1 MTCQQ
6 SGALADDGE
15 CQMTQKPF
23 SNLEIVVLALY
34 ALRGDGSPVSTE
46 DIAVKANE
54 LAPGRFAWRRYPE
67 QINLEHVRVYL
78 ADAKKEKNGRL
89 VGGGDKTGWV
99 LSDRGL
105 ELAMRRAPSLGSVDL
120 SRTPISSKERHWL
133 MRERARIEEVLLER
147 GITLES
153 CGSTLRSDADAV
165 FRLDE
170 YIAGE
175 ARARIVYRYLSA
187 FGDDETLGPVIR
199 ELAEKVR
206 ED

>member
-1 MTCQQ
+1 
-6 SGALADDGE
+6 
-15 CQMTQKPF
+15 MTQKPL

-46 DIAVKANE
+46 DIAIKANQI
-54 LAPGRFAWRRYPE
+54 APGRFAWKKYPE
-67 QINLEHVRVYL
+67 QINLEHVRVFL
-78 ADAKKEKNGRL
+78 TDAKKEKNGRL
-89 VGGGDKTGWV
+89 VGGGNTMGWV

-105 ELAMRRAPSLGSVDL
+105 ELAKRRARILGSVDL
-120 SRTPISSKERHWL
+120 SRAPISSKERLWRA
-133 MRERARIEEVLLER
+133 RERARIEEVLLER

-153 CGSTLRSDADAV
+153 CDTTPMGDAEAV

-187 FGDDETLGPVIR
+187 FGDEDVLGPVIR
-199 ELAEKVR
+199 GLAEKVR

>member
-1 MTCQQ
+1 
-6 SGALADDGE
+6 
-15 CQMTQKPF
+15 MTQKPP

-46 DIAVKANE
+46 DVAVKANE
-54 LAPGRFAWRRYPE
+54 IAPGRFAWKKYPE
-67 QINLEHVRVYL
+67 QINLEHVRVFL
-78 ADAKKEKNGRL
+78 TDAKKEKNGRL
-89 VGGGDKTGWV
+89 VGGGNTSGWV

-105 ELAMRRAPSLGSVDL
+105 ALAKRRAPILGSVDL
-120 SRTPISSKERHWL
+120 SRTPISSKERLWRV
-133 MRERARIEEVLLER
+133 RERARIEEVLLER

-153 CGSTLRSDADAV
+153 CSSTPRADAEAV

-170 YIAGE
+170 YISGE

-187 FGDDETLGPVIR
+187 FGDDEVLGPVIQG
-199 ELAEKVR
+199 LAERVR